1 MAFDNILI
9 DDFCR
14 VLPKSPSGLGIIN
27 HTSSTC
33 SLLNFVLFYL
43 NLLVAYLPTVFGIS
57 EISAVFRVFC
67 FILQSSE
74 HFQLSYGI
82 QGLPIRPQTN
92 DLEHNYLLVQSTIR

>member
-57 EISAVFRVFC
+57 EIRQFSEYSALFYSHLNTSNSVMEYKVC
-67 FILQSSE
+67 LYVHKQMI
-74 HFQLSYGI
+74 
-82 QGLPIRPQTN
+82 
-92 DLEHNYLLVQSTIR
+92 